1 MEKIRVL
8 IVDDEPLARDRVGRF
23 LAGEPDIEIIGECA
37 DGGETVAKIRSLKP
51 DLVFLDIQIPEMDGF
66 EVLEAIGV
74 DRMPSVIF
82 VTAYDQY
89 ALRAFDVHALDY
101 LLKPYNRERFGRALE
116 RARAELQHGE
126 TDGLDERLRALL
138 AHLKPERK
146 WLDRLLIK
154 SSGRAFFL
162 RTDEL
167 DWVEAEGNYVKLHAG
182 REAHLLRETMNNFA
196 AKLDPDRF
204 LRIHRSTLVNVER
217 IRELQP
223 MFRGECIIVLR
234 DGTQLTLSRNYRDKL
249 LKLFKQ

>member
-223 MFRGECIIVLR
+223 MFRGDYIIVLR